1 MSIAHL
7 SPAAKLWIYQS
18 NRDFNAEE
26 MVKITA
32 DLDAFVTSWQSHGS
46 PLTSGFAL
54 LENRFIAIAVDE
66 NVAQAS
72 GCSIDKSVGII
83 RELEGNLHAGMLDRG
98 ALSYIDASGQI
109 KTITFDQIKPAVLNK
124 EILPETIVFNNNID
138 QLNLLASEWKIKAE
152 NSWLNRY
159 FSKSIV
165 D

>member
-7 SPAAKLWIYQS
+7 SPTAKLWIYQS
-18 NRDFNAEE
+18 NRDFNTDE
-26 MVKITA
+26 MTRITA
-32 DLDAFVTSWQSHGS
+32 DLDAFVTSWQSHGN
-46 PLTSGFAL
+46 PLTAGFVL

-83 RELEGNLHAGMLDRG
+83 RELEAKLNAGMLDRG
-98 ALSYIDASGQI
+98 ALSFIDTTGHI
-109 KTITFDQIKPAVLNK
+109 KTISFDQIKPAVFNK
-124 EILPETIVFNNNID
+124 EIVPETIVFNNNIE
-138 QLNLLASEWKIKAE
+138 QLDLLTSQWRIKAE

-165 D
+165 A